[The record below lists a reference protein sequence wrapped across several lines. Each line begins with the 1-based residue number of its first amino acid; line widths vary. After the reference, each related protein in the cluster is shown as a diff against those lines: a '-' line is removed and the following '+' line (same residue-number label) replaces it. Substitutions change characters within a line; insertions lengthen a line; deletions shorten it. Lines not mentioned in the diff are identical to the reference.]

1 MLMKMIGTGWEAAG
15 YVNAVSG
22 FAGQEGNTGL
32 SGLQSQLL
40 NRIFQ
45 GKIIFKV
52 NINTI
57 NKPIFYLNKF

>member
-40 NRIFQ
+40 IGFSR
-45 GKIIFKV
+45 
-52 NINTI
+52 
-57 NKPIFYLNKF
+57 LKFFSR

>member
-1 MLMKMIGTGWEAAG
+1 MIGTGWEAAG
-15 YVNAVSG
+15 YVNAVGG